1 MADKL
6 APPPSGWTKEKERR
20 LKALQSELSGQLL
33 PPPPSGRNVPPTS
46 ITGGVADYKPLT
58 EEIALGRMKKARA
71 VTKDR
76 DPELIKSELEKAR
89 QEFIQTYN
97 TNASRVLTQGGPAAS
112 MHQRA
117 ARGLKEHNYM
127 IPENMPLEEA
137 FKLAG
142 KTSQGKSLQ
151 NIRDR
156 YDSLRTGVEDVR
168 TSMVSAGERTAM
180 GLMNRGDKEEYL
192 RSLPG
197 VDKVAWDDNLGS
209 FVVRRNG
216 KYGLTDEKGASVGD
230 VLEMS
235 GPILDAFLTA
245 VTVEGGPAAPLVKA
259 GVKKGA
265 KAAFTKVRNWLDKAT
280 KTTPKKAVT
289 TGVVEGGAQF
299 GREQLAQEVLL
310 PKDAPQVGTGELAK
324 QAAITGILSG
334 VAQGG
339 TDWAAQAGKKG
350 IGKIA
355 RGDTA
360 DEVVRKGEKAR
371 KELGLPGL
379 TKGERA
385 TSERPALA
393 KAEGMLSK
401 MPFASP
407 LKKSY
412 TQLYEGVANFIGK
425 HTKGKKTLK
434 QIDEQL
440 DELNKPLAAREAK
453 LATTE
458 KVAEDAGTKLGK
470 ARTTLKESAVKD
482 LQEEA
487 AEGSAAL
494 MRGMEPQIMET
505 ITQKIL
511 KGADVPAAKMD
522 ANAALFFDNLAEKAG
537 VKRDEFLNKNKEL
550 YGKVYEFP
558 EANAPTFD
566 ISSLTDNLD
575 NIKAGLRD
583 ADGKVISGLTD
594 QEQGVINR
602 LTGTLNQETGELVG
616 GARQM
621 QTLQDLVAFK
631 QMLYNSVGNDAV
643 FSGLDNK
650 TKRDLGNS
658 LTALIYEQAPK
669 DSAFGKALR
678 EANKNYGEEVDKFFD
693 YGAGK
698 LFADNRVKREGLLG
712 ELADEVSNSG
722 GASQMYRS
730 LEELLGKGSKEMD
743 QVNQGLFG
751 NMILQSSSGSKINLE
766 TLLNS
771 IEKMDSVDPGGLASK
786 LGFDLSAI
794 KDARKAVKA
803 FSSNEVDIDALGEIL
818 HLHKMKD
825 QGFVGRRFRTEDG
838 YVFDEMPD
846 GSFTDGD
853 MVFDSLDDLRDMAT
867 MEELKLFELSPNLKV
882 SKDYLSNVD
891 EVRKQKST
899 LASDVTNY
907 LKIGAAQN
915 EKVADELISAFGGK
929 EKVPSSI
936 RKALGEVEEAGAAK
950 YSADQSVIAQ
960 QRALDDIANDDYF
973 AALRK
978 GGLDGSE
985 SHKELYKKVFGVGA
999 ITPKQLKN
1007 VVKSLES
1014 AAAGTGPNA
1023 KAAQQLLK
1031 DVRTEVL
1038 RDLFEQGAK
1047 TPDILV
1053 GGKVIEK
1060 LAKGEPAAALDPV
1073 TFTYLLRDDPN
1084 YKAYLKMVL
1093 GDDYSAVDSLADAL
1107 APTARRDAMTR
1118 GLGALTGKTTY
1129 AQLAQTGLQQAGG
1142 EAEQAGRTWLI
1153 AAWLGS
1159 KGRYFETI
1167 VNAADAP
1174 QSMAKRVQRV
1184 IENPKVEFLAKAV
1197 QTMGRQGQ
1205 AEIFR
1210 GLQAQYG
1217 AGDAEEIWRE
1227 INKLADQYEPAF
1239 HGDLED

>member
-1 MADKL
+1 MADQL
-6 APPPSGWTKEKERR
+6 APPNPLTEEEKKEFEA
-20 LKALQSELSGQLL
+20 LKREIGGQLL

-97 TNASRVLTQGGPAAS
+97 ANASRVLTQGGPAAS

-117 ARGLKEHNYM
+117 ARGLKDHNYM

-137 FKLAG
+137 FRLAG

-168 TSMVSAGERTAM
+168 TSMVSAGERAAM
-180 GLMNRGDKEEYL
+180 GVMNRGDKEQYL

-245 VTVEGGPAAPLVKA
+245 VTVEGGPLYPLA
-259 GVKKGA
+259 KKGA
-265 KAAFTKVRNWLDKAT
+265 AKAAPKALRTVKAWLLNMSRSPA
-280 KTTPKKAVT
+280 KKAAVT
-289 TGVVEGGAQF
+289 GGMESSLQF
-299 GREQLAQEVLL
+299 GREQAAQEVFL

-324 QAAITGILSG
+324 QAAITAGLSG

-355 RGDTA
+355 RGETA

-371 KELGLPGL
+371 EELGLPEL

-393 KAEGMLSK
+393 KAETMLSK

-407 LKKSY
+407 LKESY
-412 TQLYEGVANFIGK
+412 TQLYEGVAKFIGK
-425 HTKGKKTLK
+425 HTKDKKTLPEINK
-434 QIDEQL
+434 QL
-440 DELNKPLAAREAK
+440 DELNKPLAERETK
-453 LATTE
+453 LATAE
-458 KVAEDAGTKLGK
+458 KVAEEAGTKLGK
-470 ARTTLKESAVKD
+470 ARTALKDSAVKD

-511 KGADVPAAKMD
+511 KGANVPAAKMD

-650 TKRDLGNS
+650 TKRDLGKS
-658 LTALIYEQAPK
+658 LTTLIYDQAPK
-669 DSAFGKALR
+669 DTAFGKALR
-678 EANKNYGEEVDKFFD
+678 EANKNYADKYDKFFAH
-693 YGAGK
+693 GAGR
-698 LFADNRVKREGLLG
+698 LFADNKVARDGLLD
-712 ELADEVSNSG
+712 ELTNGVSRSG
-722 GASQMYRS
+722 AGDQMYRN

-766 TLLNS
+766 TLLNN

-794 KDARKAVKA
+794 EDARKAVKA
-803 FSSNEVDIDALGEIL
+803 FNGAKEVDVDLLGEL
-818 HLHKMKD
+818 LQSGVAKE
-825 QGFVGRRFRTEDG
+825 GAG
-838 YVFDEMPD
+838 
-846 GSFTDGD
+846 
-853 MVFDSLDDLRDMAT
+853 
-867 MEELKLFELSPNLKV
+867 LS
-882 SKDYLSNVD
+882 
-891 EVRKQKST
+891 
-899 LASDVTNY
+899 SDVTKY
-907 LKIGAAQN
+907 LQIGAAQS

-929 EKVPSSI
+929 PAVPSSM

-978 GGLDGSE
+978 GGVDGSE

-999 ITPKQLKN
+999 ITPKQLKD

-1047 TPDILV
+1047 PADILV

-1060 LAKGEPAAALDPV
+1060 LAKGESATALDPV

-1084 YKAYLKMVL
+1084 YKAYLKTVL

-1129 AQLAQTGLQQAGG
+1129 AQLAQTGLKQAGG

-1159 KGRYFETI
+1159 KGRYF
-1167 VNAADAP
+1167 AADAP
-1174 QSMAKRVQRV
+1174 QSMAKKVQRV
-1184 IENPKVEFLAKAV
+1184 IENPRVEFLAKAV

-1217 AGDAEEIWRE
+1217 AGDAQEIWRE
-1227 INKLADQYEPAF
+1227 IKKLADQYEPAF
-1239 HGDLED
+1239 HGEIEPED

>member
-6 APPPSGWTKEKERR
+6 APPPSGWTEEKEKR
-20 LKALQSELSGQLL
+20 LQALQSELSGQFL

-76 DPELIKSELEKAR
+76 DPEAVKSELEKTR
-89 QEFIQTYN
+89 QEFIQAYN
-97 TNASRVLTQGGPAAS
+97 ANAGRVLTQGGPAAS
-112 MHQRA
+112 MHQRGA
-117 ARGLKEHNYM
+117 KGLKKHNYM

-180 GLMNRGDKEEYL
+180 GVMNRGDKEEYL

-197 VDKVAWDDNLGS
+197 VDKVAWDNNLKS

-230 VLEMS
+230 VLEVT
-235 GPILDAFLTA
+235 GPILDALLT
-245 VTVEGGPAAPLVKA
+245 VGTVEAGPAAPLVKA

-265 KAAFTKVRNWLDKAT
+265 KAAFTKIRNWLDKAT
-280 KTTPKKAVT
+280 KTTTKKAVT

-299 GREQLAQEVLL
+299 GREQLAQEALL
-310 PKDAPQVGTGELAK
+310 PKDAPQVGTGELAF
-324 QAAITGILSG
+324 QAAITGVSSG

-339 TDWAAQAGKKG
+339 TDWAAQAGKRR

-355 RGDTA
+355 RGETA

-371 KELGLPGL
+371 EDLGLPEL

-385 TSERPALA
+385 TPERPALA

-407 LKKSY
+407 LKESY
-412 TQLYEGVANFIGK
+412 TQLYEGVAKFIGK
-425 HTKGKKTLK
+425 HTKDKKTLPEIE
-434 QIDEQL
+434 QQL
-440 DELNKPLAAREAK
+440 DELNKPFAAQQTK
-453 LATTE
+453 LTT
-458 KVAEDAGTKLGK
+458 AEGVSERAGETLGK
-470 ARTTLKESAVKD
+470 ARTALKESAVKD

-537 VKRDEFLNKNKEL
+537 AKRDEFLNKNREL
-550 YGKVYEFP
+550 YDKVYEFP

-566 ISSLTDNLD
+566 ISSLKDNLD
-575 NIKAGLRD
+575 DVSVGLRGEE
-583 ADGKVISGLTD
+583 GKVISGLTD

-602 LTGTLNQETGELVG
+602 LTGTVDQETGQLVG

-621 QTLQDLVAFK
+621 QALRDLVAFK

-650 TKRDLGNS
+650 TKRDLGKS
-658 LTALIYEQAPK
+658 LTTLIYDQAPK
-669 DSAFGKALR
+669 DTAFGKALR
-678 EANKNYGEEVDKFFD
+678 EANENYADKYDKFFAH
-693 YGAGK
+693 GAGR
-698 LFADNRVKREGLLG
+698 LFADNKVARDGLLD
-712 ELADEVSNSG
+712 ELTNGVSRSG
-722 GASQMYRS
+722 AGDQMYRN

-766 TLLNS
+766 TLLNN
-771 IEKMDSVDPGGLASK
+771 IEKMEGVDPGGLASK

-803 FSSNEVDIDALGEIL
+803 FSGAKEVDIDLLGEL
-818 HLHKMKD
+818 LQSGAAKE
-825 QGFVGRRFRTEDG
+825 GAG
-838 YVFDEMPD
+838 
-846 GSFTDGD
+846 
-853 MVFDSLDDLRDMAT
+853 
-867 MEELKLFELSPNLKV
+867 LS
-882 SKDYLSNVD
+882 
-891 EVRKQKST
+891 
-899 LASDVTNY
+899 SDVTKY
-907 LKIGAAQN
+907 LQISAAQS

-929 EKVPSSI
+929 PAVPSSM

-960 QRALDDIANDDYF
+960 QRAMDDIVNDDYF
-973 AALRK
+973 AALREGK
-978 GGLDGSE
+978 ILDGSE
-985 SHKELYKKVFGVGA
+985 SHKGLYEKVFGVGS
-999 ITPKQLKN
+999 ITPKQLKD

-1014 AAAGTGPNA
+1014 AAAGKGPSA
-1023 KAAQQLLK
+1023 KTAQQLLK

-1038 RDLFEQGAK
+1038 SDLFEQGAK

-1053 GGKVIEK
+1053 GGKAIEK

-1084 YKAYLKMVL
+1084 YKAYLKTVL

-1129 AQLAQTGLQQAGG
+1129 AQLAQSGAQQAPR

-1159 KGRYFETI
+1159 KGRYF
-1167 VNAADAP
+1167 AADAP

-1197 QTMGRQGQ
+1197 QTMERQGQ

-1217 AGDAEEIWRE
+1217 AGDAQEIWKE
-1227 INKLADQYEPAF
+1227 INRLADMYEPAF
-1239 HGDLED
+1239 HGELED

>member
-6 APPPSGWTKEKERR
+6 APPPSGWTEEKERR
-20 LKALQSELSGQLL
+20 LQALQSELGGQLL

-46 ITGGVADYKPLT
+46 ITDGVADYKPLT

-89 QEFIQTYN
+89 QEFRKAYN
-97 TNASRVLTQGGPAAS
+97 ANASRVLTQGGPAAS

-117 ARGLKEHNYM
+117 ARGLKDHNYM

-168 TSMVSAGERTAM
+168 TSMVSGTERGAM
-180 GLMNRGDKEEYL
+180 GLMNRGDKKEYL
-192 RSLPG
+192 LSLPG

-245 VTVEGGPAAPLVKA
+245 VTVEGGPLAPVAKA

-265 KAAFTKVRNWLDKAT
+265 KKAFTTVRNWLDKVT
-280 KTTPKKAVT
+280 KTTSKKAAVT
-289 TGVVEGGAQF
+289 GGMEGGLQF
-299 GREQLAQEVLL
+299 GREQLAQEVFL

-324 QAAITGILSG
+324 QAAVTAGLSG
-334 VAQGG
+334 GMQYG
-339 TDWAAQAGKKG
+339 TDKLAQLGKRG
-350 IGKIA
+350 IGKVA
-355 RGDTA
+355 RGETA
-360 DEVVRKGEKAR
+360 DEVVRKGETAR

-407 LKKSY
+407 LKESY

-425 HTKGKKTLK
+425 HTKGKKTLAEIE
-434 QIDEQL
+434 QQL
-440 DELNKPLAAREAK
+440 DELNKPLAAQQTK
-453 LATTE
+453 LAT
-458 KVAEDAGTKLGK
+458 AEGVSERAGEALGK
-470 ARTTLKESAVKD
+470 ARTALKDS
-482 LQEEA
+482 
-487 AEGSAAL
+487 GSAAL

-537 VKRDEFLNKNKEL
+537 VKRNEFLNKNKEL

-583 ADGKVISGLTD
+583 ADDKVISGLTD

-602 LTGTLNQETGELVG
+602 LTGTLDQETGELVG

-712 ELADEVSNSG
+712 ELTAEVSNSG
-722 GASQMYRS
+722 GASQMYRN

-794 KDARKAVKA
+794 EDARKAVKA
-803 FSSNEVDIDALGEIL
+803 FKGAKEVDVDLLGEL
-818 HLHKMKD
+818 LEGAAKE
-825 QGFVGRRFRTEDG
+825 GAG
-838 YVFDEMPD
+838 
-846 GSFTDGD
+846 
-853 MVFDSLDDLRDMAT
+853 
-867 MEELKLFELSPNLKV
+867 LS
-882 SKDYLSNVD
+882 
-891 EVRKQKST
+891 
-899 LASDVTNY
+899 SDVTKY
-907 LKIGAAQN
+907 LQISAAQS
-915 EKVADELISAFGGK
+915 EKVADELILAFGGK

-973 AALRK
+973 AVLRERK
-978 GGLDGSE
+978 LLDGSE
-985 SHKELYKKVFGVGA
+985 SHQGLYKKVFGVGA
-999 ITPKQLKN
+999 ITPKQLKD

-1014 AAAGTGPNA
+1014 AAAGKGPRA
-1023 KAAQQLLK
+1023 KTAQQLLK

-1084 YKAYLKMVL
+1084 YKAYLKTVL

-1159 KGRYFETI
+1159 KGRYF
-1167 VNAADAP
+1167 AADAP
-1174 QSMAKRVQRV
+1174 QSMAKKVQRV
-1184 IENPKVEFLAKAV
+1184 IENPRVEFLAKAV

-1217 AGDAEEIWRE
+1217 AGDAQEIWRE

-1239 HGDLED
+1239 HGEIEPED